1 MILFINNKNEIK
13 DVNTTDDNSLT
24 SIEIEDEN
32 NPFVDWSVA
41 KICCYALNLENGK
54 YKGFYPYVDTRIIE
68 HLNKLS
74 IQNTS
79 LQIQQVSTQAQLDYV
94 TMMSDIDI

>member
-32 NPFVDWSVA
+32 NPFVGWSVA
-41 KICCYALNLENGK
+41 KICCYALNLENGE
-54 YKGFYPYVDTRIIE
+54 YKGFYPYVDTCIIE
-68 HLNKLS
+68 HIDRL
-74 IQNTS
+74 
-79 LQIQQVSTQAQLDYV
+79 STQNMSAQAQIDYIA
-94 TMMSDIDI
+94 MMTDVEM